1 MAFSDAFYLM
11 GAAIILALLAAMLM
25 KKTAGSGAGAH

>member
-11 GAAIILALLAAMLM
+11 GIAIVLALLAAALM